1 MRKKKKTC
9 KKGGVYESAR
19 YLVRRKAKPPK
30 STPKKT
36 QKSTPLKKMRT
47 RRRVSRIRR
56 TSSAP
61 MKFRTPSRRSIN
73 PRPPSELLKYVSN
86 KTLQRKKLRMRNN
99 TKKHL
104 SKARSV

>member
-1 MRKKKKTC
+1 MPRKVKKKKTY

-19 YLVRRKAKPPK
+19 YLVRRKVK
-30 STPKKT
+30 TPKKT
-36 QKSTPLKKMRT
+36 PKSIPLKKRS

-61 MKFRTPSRRSIN
+61 LMKLRTPSRRSIN

-86 KTLQRKKLRMRNN
+86 KTLHRNKLRMRNN
-99 TKKHL
+99 TRRSL
-104 SKARSV
+104 AKARSL